1 MGQNTRTWLLTRMRT
16 IGARVLDTAFPPVC
30 LACSSAVADPDGLCP
45 ACWQQLRPISA
56 PLCPVL
62 GLPFATAMGEGAVS
76 VEALADP
83 PVFGRARSAVAYTDL
98 ARKLVSKLKYSDRPE
113 IAIFCA
119 RMMAAAGHE
128 LLGPDALLV
137 PVPLH
142 AGRQRVRRYNQSAE
156 LARLV
161 ARLANR
167 AFDPDLVYRH
177 KRTSQQVGLNARQR
191 ASNVSGAFRVDF
203 ARLGQC
209 DGRRIVLVDDVL
221 TTGAT
226 VSALAKTL
234 KRAGA
239 GTVDVLSFARVV
251 FDSDMTV

>member
-62 GLPFATAMGEGAVS
+62 GLPFATAMGKGAVS

-119 RMMAAAGHE
+119 RMMAAAG
-128 LLGPDALLV
+128 LD
-137 PVPLH
+137 H
-142 AGRQRVRRYNQSAE
+142 AKAP
-156 LARLV
+156 LARLPFSP
-161 ARLANR
+161 R
-167 AFDPDLVYRH
+167 
-177 KRTSQQVGLNARQR
+177 
-191 ASNVSGAFRVDF
+191 
-203 ARLGQC
+203 
-209 DGRRIVLVDDVL
+209 GRRCPK
-221 TTGAT
+221 G
-226 VSALAKTL
+226 
-234 KRAGA
+234 G
-239 GTVDVLSFARVV
+239 
-251 FDSDMTV
+251 